1 MSGGVSPAEGKRI
14 SRRTAVLLWLAA
26 AFFAFGVSPSWRISA
41 DSALYTGLARSVA
54 TGEGYT
60 FSGELQTSIPPVV
73 PLCLALVYKAA
84 HWISP
89 DLSFAGTFFYF
100 NAFTAATGMVGLLA
114 AFFLAL
120 EISGPKRALVV
131 LLFLVTSARY
141 FGYSIKPLT
150 DVPYCGVSWAALLY
164 LVRMERRGGR
174 GNWLAAAVFLTLA
187 VLTRAVGATLVV
199 CAAGYGT
206 VKLIRAKGSRRAAGW
221 NVAVTV
227 PALVV
232 SAWYF
237 AMILGGR
244 GGVGFNY
251 VDASAAGRGTLAM
264 LSDMAAHLWTLP
276 GYLFESV
283 VGLASVA
290 GLGFVFAAVVV
301 VGAVR
306 LRHRGADLAGMYAV
320 ACLLFVAALFEV
332 VPRYFV
338 PLLPVVYLF
347 ALEGFDVIGSRI
359 ARGISSAG
367 NPVRPAAV
375 VIAIAVIGVNLFYV
389 GREIAR
395 NYSSDFYASY
405 KHGRYV
411 DYLDLCGALS
421 KDPPA
426 GAVMARQ
433 SRVIFTL
440 TGVPT
445 VWLPL
450 GDTKSPLTTPEGA
463 RDYVRANGVT
473 AIVVDEHDDDSDEAF
488 ARFVTGMP
496 PWREAGRYG
505 RLVLYR
511 LEEAPVPL

>member
-1 MSGGVSPAEGKRI
+1 MSGGISPVEGKRI
-14 SRRTAVLLWLAA
+14 SRSVAVLFWLAA
-26 AFFAFGVSPSWRISA
+26 ALFALGVSPFWRISP
-41 DSALYTGLARSVA
+41 DSALYTGLARSLA
-54 TGEGYT
+54 TGQGYT
-60 FSGELQTSIPPVV
+60 FCGQVQTSIPPVV

-141 FGYSIKPLT
+141 FDYSIKPLT
-150 DVPYCGVSWAALLY
+150 DVPYCAVSWAALLY
-164 LVRMERRGGR
+164 LVRMERRGGW
-174 GNWLAAAVFLTLA
+174 GNWLAAAVFLTLS

-199 CAAGYGT
+199 CAAGYGV
-206 VKLIRAKGSRRAAGW
+206 VKLVRTKGSRRAALW
-221 NVAVTV
+221 SIAVTV
-227 PALVV
+227 PALAAT
-232 SAWYF
+232 AWYF
-237 AMILGGR
+237 AMVFGGR

-251 VDASAAGRGTLAM
+251 VDASTAGRGALTII
-264 LSDMAAHLWTLP
+264 SDMAAHLWTLP

-283 VGLASVA
+283 VGLESIA
-290 GLGFVFAAVVV
+290 GLGFIFAAVVV
-301 VGAVR
+301 IAAVR
-306 LRHRGADLAGMYAV
+306 LRHRGAVLAGMYA
-320 ACLLFVAALFEV
+320 AASLLFVAALFKV

-347 ALEGFDVIGSRI
+347 AVEGFDIIGSRI
-359 ARGISSAG
+359 VRAIPGAA
-367 NPVRPAAV
+367 NPVRRSEVALAV
-375 VIAIAVIGVNLFYV
+375 AVIGVNLFYV
-389 GREIAR
+389 GREIAL
-395 NYSSDFYASY
+395 NNSHEFYASY
-405 KHGRYV
+405 RHGRYV
-411 DYLDLCGALS
+411 DYINLCEALS

-426 GAVMARQ
+426 GAIMARQ
-433 SRVIFTL
+433 SRVIFAL
-440 TGVPT
+440 TGIPT

-450 GDTKSPLTTPEGA
+450 GGTMGSLTTHEGA

-473 AIVVDEHDDDSDEAF
+473 AVVVDEHDDDSDEAF

-511 LEEAPVPL
+511 LDDPPVPL